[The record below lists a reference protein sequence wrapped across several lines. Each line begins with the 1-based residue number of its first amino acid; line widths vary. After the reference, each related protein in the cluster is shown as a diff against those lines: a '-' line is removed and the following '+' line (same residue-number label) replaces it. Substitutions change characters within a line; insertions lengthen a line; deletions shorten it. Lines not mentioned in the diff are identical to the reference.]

1 MGCGASKGDT
11 EEAPAEEEPS
21 IPEVSRSV
29 SRVELTVLKE
39 DGT

>member
-21 IPEVSRSV
+21 IPEVSRRV
-29 SRVELTVLKE
+29 SRVERTVLKE